1 MDAASD
7 VHRGGLDDSHACPIC
22 RETFSDAF
30 NTMCG
35 HTFCYACIVEHL
47 ARAHACPCC
56 AQPLTAESLF
66 PNLALDKLLKQLSR
80 SGQLP
85 GSPRCPA
92 RRTKEIAESINSLP
106 LEELT
111 PLLRSI
117 ADKHDRLVKHDKR
130 VSVGALRDFLAL
142 SWKRKNDAIR
152 DLEREVGRIDVDVN
166 WIERQIDELGGSH
179 ALRALVEERAAA
191 TAAAAARAASPNGGG
206 GGGGGGGASAATAA
220 AGREPGEDPPP
231 SPHQPSRAR
240 ASAAAS
246 MSLASVDL
254 SETKRARVLAN
265 FANLQDLYSKIR
277 CGGFGGLGG
286 GRRKSSEPSAAAARG
301 DLDEFANLMRSL
313 TKYERARVAGEV
325 RHGERNARL
334 GAGASSI
341 VSSIEFDRDY
351 ANFATG
357 GVSKKVHVFS
367 FAEACGGVDG
377 DRAASDVDAPG
388 PIQTL
393 DAKSKLSCLS
403 YNKHVANHLASSD
416 YEGVVTVWDVEAGVA
431 VAEFEEHDKRAWT
444 VDYCRVDPRILAS
457 GSDDGL
463 VKIWS
468 TAQRGSVLEID
479 VRANVCCVQYGPL
492 SAHQLAVGSADHRVH
507 VFDLRNPSEAI
518 ATLRAHRKAVSY
530 VRFLPTGDEMVSAST
545 DSTLC
550 VWDVKGNVA
559 AGYGILSSAPAA
571 TLEGHVN
578 EKNFVGLSVGAGEL
592 IACGSET
599 NEAYVYH
606 KSFNRP
612 ILTYDFAEKTERR
625 GGGGGGGGGGDSGPL
640 FVSATC
646 WRGDEPVLLAANST
660 GSIKVLQLV
669 E

>member
-1 MDAASD
+1 MALAMDAASD

-85 GSPRCPA
+85 GSPRSGTASPALGSDGALATTTTTTTTTTRADDDANARGGSGRCPA

-246 MSLASVDL
+246 MVCEMLSAWGIERRNDDARGGASYGQTPSRLAFEAARPAAAAPGSKRTSVDMMRGSGSGGGGGGGGGSPPSRTRLGRTTEPGGAAGSADARAAAADGRHVGESLASVDL

-313 TKYERARVAGEV
+313 TKVRSVHWSPYDRV
-325 RHGERNARL
+325 
-334 GAGASSI
+334 
-341 VSSIEFDRDY
+341 
-351 ANFATG
+351 
-357 GVSKKVHVFS
+357 
-367 FAEACGGVDG
+367 
-377 DRAASDVDAPG
+377 
-388 PIQTL
+388 
-393 DAKSKLSCLS
+393 
-403 YNKHVANHLASSD
+403 
-416 YEGVVTVWDVEAGVA
+416 GVVNA
-431 VAEFEEHDKRAWT
+431 
-444 VDYCRVDPRILAS
+444 DP
-457 GSDDGL
+457 
-463 VKIWS
+463 
-468 TAQRGSVLEID
+468 
-479 VRANVCCVQYGPL
+479 
-492 SAHQLAVGSADHRVH
+492 
-507 VFDLRNPSEAI
+507 
-518 ATLRAHRKAVSY
+518 
-530 VRFLPTGDEMVSAST
+530 
-545 DSTLC
+545 
-550 VWDVKGNVA
+550 
-559 AGYGILSSAPAA
+559 
-571 TLEGHVN
+571 
-578 EKNFVGLSVGAGEL
+578 
-592 IACGSET
+592 
-599 NEAYVYH
+599 
-606 KSFNRP
+606 
-612 ILTYDFAEKTERR
+612 
-625 GGGGGGGGGGDSGPL
+625 
-640 FVSATC
+640 
-646 WRGDEPVLLAANST
+646 
-660 GSIKVLQLV
+660 
-669 E
+669 